1 MPSRRDRLPAGTRSA
16 SQRAVQKVFDNE
28 LALAE
33 LRGAEEIR
41 RKVRAVLEQESVT
54 TEIDGAAVEVVP
66 VSLVEQALV
75 KSRDY

>member
-33 LRGAEEIR
+33 LRGADEVR
-41 RKVRAVLEQESVT
+41 RAVRAVLDSEAFSAQV
-54 TEIDGAAVEVVP
+54 DGAEAEVVP
-66 VSLVEQALV
+66 VSAVERALA
-75 KSRDY
+75 RPGTY

>member
-33 LRGAEEIR
+33 LRGADEVR
-41 RKVRAVLEQESVT
+41 RKVRAVLDQEAT
-54 TEIDGAAVEVVP
+54 TAEVAGEVVDVVP
-66 VSLVEQALV
+66 VAAVQEAL
-75 KSRDY
+75 RYPARP